1 MLFTNVHVLLFI
13 TRYYVRRK
21 KQICTDNK
29 MKKNKA
35 KTNKSERIEFRC
47 TKGFK
52 QQLQDLSEQKN
63 MRLSEY
69 IESICTDKI
78 IANLMQNEAMQ
89 KDVEPPQKLPVFL
102 DKKSEKKID
111 NNYDLEIWRLLTEGK
126 TPTETAHWLNE
137 NGYKPQR
144 SKEFT
149 INNVHAIRQRLKR
162 TKPN

>member
-1 MLFTNVHVLLFI
+1 
-13 TRYYVRRK
+13 
-21 KQICTDNK
+21 
-29 MKKNKA
+29 MKKNRT

-52 QQLQDLSEQKN
+52 QQLQDLSEQQN

-78 IANLMQNEAMQ
+78 INSLIPNKATQ
-89 KDVEPPQKLPVFL
+89 KDVKPSQNLPVCL
-102 DKKSEKKID
+102 DKKPEKKLD
-111 NNYDLEIWRLLTEGK
+111 NNNYDLEIWRLLTEGK

-162 TKPN
+162 TKSMS

>member
-1 MLFTNVHVLLFI
+1 
-13 TRYYVRRK
+13 
-21 KQICTDNK
+21 
-29 MKKNKA
+29 MKKNRTKA
-35 KTNKSERIEFRC
+35 NKSERIEFRC

-52 QQLQDLSEQKN
+52 QQLLDLSETNN

-69 IESICTDKI
+69 IELICTDKI
-78 IANLMQNEAMQ
+78 IESLMLPKTDKKEEVSAQN
-89 KDVEPPQKLPVFL
+89 LPVL
-102 DKKSEKKID
+102 LNKKPSENFV
-111 NNYDLEIWRLLTEGK
+111 NNYDLEIWRLLIEGK

-162 TKPN
+162 TKSVN